1 MNTANLNKLLAEYKQ
16 IDLDYTILT
25 KKREMAKDKINE
37 LMKKNEAESYT
48 FNEYRVS
55 RFTSERT
62 MYLKAKLEE
71 LVPENLLKQC
81 SKTIVSGGLRI
92 TYREGK

>member
-1 MNTANLNKLLAEYKQ
+1 MNTANLNKILSEYKKV
-16 IDLDYTILT
+16 DLDYAILT
-25 KKREMAKDKINE
+25 KKRDVLKDKINE

-48 FNEYRVS
+48 FNEYRVF

-92 TYREGK
+92 TYKEGK